1 MENGHFSWHVLLV
14 SGNHHF
20 KDCLEVTPGPGAT
33 TDLPSRN
40 VSTLLSNPSVLL
52 AFTISCSKELFN
64 YRVCATVLQFLLTR

>member
-33 TDLPSRN
+33 HGLTFQERVYSPLKSIC
-40 VSTLLSNPSVLL
+40 TLGLHNIL
-52 AFTISCSKELFN
+52 
-64 YRVCATVLQFLLTR
+64 